1 MSHKK
6 KDFTTWL
13 LVGAGAVAVYYA
25 MKSAGIAPAIT
36 TPTPYSIYPE
46 FAYTATTSMAA
57 SPVQKAPAAVIRPT
71 PLFQAVQSQEQ
82 GAVLGQCVGSYPGCT
97 IVMSDTQLGL

>member
-6 KDFTTWL
+6 EFPTWIL
-13 LVGAGAVAVYYA
+13 LGAGAVAVYYA
-25 MKSAGIAPAIT
+25 LKSSGVVPALS

-46 FAYTATTSMAA
+46 FSYTATTSMAA
-57 SPVQKAPAAVIRPT
+57 SPAQKAPAAVITPT

-97 IVMSDTQLGL
+97 IMMSDTQLGL